1 MNSCLEIK
9 YSIGAW
15 LDGELSGSAAAAVQA
30 HLASCPDC
38 REEQRQLEKLDSAM
52 KRALESEVYQLDAQ
66 AFWRGVRERITAKRP
81 WYAEL
86 AEEAAQFLRA
96 PGFAWAVP
104 AVIVLI
110 IGALYFQP
118 VFSGL
123 GVGTPRNSFATV
135 ESIDAYG
142 RNVALWRENESRTTV
157 IWIYQNPD
165 SENEGGGETEDKG
178 PAF

>member
-1 MNSCLEIK
+1 VEIK

-15 LDGELSGSAAAAVQA
+15 LDGELSGPAAKAVQV
-30 HLASCPDC
+30 HLESCPDC

-52 KRALESEVYQLDAQ
+52 KRALESEVNQFDAQ

-81 WYAEL
+81 WHAEL
-86 AEEAAQFLRA
+86 AERIGGYFRA

-104 AVIVLI
+104 AVIVVL
-110 IGALYFQP
+110 IGALYFQALLP
-118 VFSGL
+118 RL

-157 IWIYQNPD
+157 IWIYQSPD
-165 SENEGGGETEDKG
+165 SEDEGAGETEDKG